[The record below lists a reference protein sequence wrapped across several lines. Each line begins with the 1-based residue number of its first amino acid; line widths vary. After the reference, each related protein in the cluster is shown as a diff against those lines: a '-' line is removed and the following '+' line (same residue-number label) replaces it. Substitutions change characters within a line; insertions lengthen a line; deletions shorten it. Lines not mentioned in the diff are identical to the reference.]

1 MRGPAGRGT
10 RVLGWCASLSALDLE
25 SPWADVRC
33 CRICTQAACL
43 LCQRRNLVGRICM
56 IGITGEVGN
65 RNLPSPIHL
74 PQPISS
80 YCLLISFW
88 TSIVG
93 LFQALPPT
101 IHGVC
106 SNPDSLIA
114 GLCSFFHLLLRTQLM
129 STLLSPRKDYC
140 LQLTDVLG
148 DKGGFWPLPTDRS
161 GLKQYFIPS
170 STRINEPRVSRSF
183 ALCPIAFHRCPPFYL
198 LSCFTFF
205 SSLSLRMMEVLW
217 LKPWTVKASG
227 TELCPSL
234 FLIHISTRYH
244 NCDRQQH
251 I

>member
-1 MRGPAGRGT
+1 MRGPVGRG
-10 RVLGWCASLSALDLE
+10 RCVLGWCASLSALDLE

-33 CRICTQAACL
+33 CRICTQAAWL
-43 LCQRRNLVGRICM
+43 PCQRCNRVGRNLHDRNSRRG
-56 IGITGEVGN
+56 GEQKSS
-65 RNLPSPIHL
+65 LPHNL

-80 YCLLISFW
+80 YCLLLSFW

-106 SNPDSLIA
+106 SKLDSLIA

-129 STLLSPRKDYC
+129 STLLSPRKDHC
-140 LQLTDVLG
+140 LQLTEVLG
-148 DKGGFWPLPTDRS
+148 DKVGFWPLPTDWS

-170 STRINEPRVSRSF
+170 STRINEQRVTRSF
-183 ALCPIAFHRCPPFYL
+183 ALCPTTFHLCPPFYL
-198 LSCFTFF
+198 LSCFTII

-217 LKPWTVKASG
+217 LKPWAVKTSG
-227 TELCPSL
+227 TELCPSV
-234 FLIHISTRYH
+234 FLVHISTRYH

-251 I
+251 T